1 MTTLQQSLINAKKV
15 MSKVDGGNFSKGNVS
30 LSQAN
35 LTDSSGLMSQ
45 PPQQQIP
52 QSLPSVDI
60 ASGRQDLSPKKNLT
74 EDRINNSRLPDAIKK
89 AMINN
94 PIPDIPFN
102 GGGVGLTEE
111 FLSGVQEQM
120 SKQGL
125 TSSEQQVTQQVLQ
138 PTTKGKST
146 FLSEVLNCHVCENS
160 AHLCNVNILSITFIF
175 LPLLTVCNSFCTKSN
190 IPLSKSACNKD
201 FGKNVPSSLI
211 KSNNSFLLLGTST
224 PLYPCG

>member
-1 MTTLQQSLINAKKV
+1 MANMTTLQQSLINAKKV
-15 MSKVDGGNFSKGNVS
+15 MGKVDAGNFSKGNVS

-52 QSLPSVDI
+52 QSLPSVDM

-74 EDRINNSRLPDAIKK
+74 EDRINSSRLPDAIKK
-89 AMINN
+89 AMIDN

-125 TSSEQQVTQQVLQ
+125 TSSEQQVTQQVPQ
-138 PTTKGKST
+138 PTTTKST
-146 FLSEVLNCHVCENS
+146 KKITSKNLKSIIKESVKELLNETIGLKKDADENFQFR
-160 AHLCNVNILSITFIF
+160 VGDKIFYGKITSSK
-175 LPLLTVCNSFCTKSN
+175 TVK
-190 IPLSKSACNKD
+190 
-201 FGKNVPSSLI
+201 
-211 KSNNSFLLLGTST
+211 
-224 PLYPCG
+224 

>member
-125 TSSEQQVTQQVLQ
+125 TSSKQQVTQQVPQ
-138 PTTKGKST
+138 PITTKSTKKITSKNLKSIIKE
-146 FLSEVLNCHVCENS
+146 SVKE
-160 AHLCNVNILSITFIF
+160 
-175 LPLLTVCNSFCTKSN
+175 LLTETIGLKKDADENFQFRVGDKIFYGKITS
-190 IPLSKSACNKD
+190 SKTVK
-201 FGKNVPSSLI
+201 
-211 KSNNSFLLLGTST
+211 
-224 PLYPCG
+224 

>member
-1 MTTLQQSLINAKKV
+1 MADMTTLQQSLINAKKV

-125 TSSEQQVTQQVLQ
+125 TSSKQQVTQQVPQ
-138 PTTKGKST
+138 PITTKSTKKITSKNLKSIIKE
-146 FLSEVLNCHVCENS
+146 SVKE
-160 AHLCNVNILSITFIF
+160 
-175 LPLLTVCNSFCTKSN
+175 LLTETIGLKKDADENFQFRVGDKIFYGKITS
-190 IPLSKSACNKD
+190 SKTVK
-201 FGKNVPSSLI
+201 
-211 KSNNSFLLLGTST
+211 
-224 PLYPCG
+224 